1 MQQNPWHI
9 LDIPAG
15 SDERT
20 IKRAYAKILK
30 TLDPDDRD
38 AFIALREAYEAALHG
53 TYWQEEE
60 EEEESGAGGDW
71 AQAYAEYTHDNPQD
85 EYDGQDPQDPHD
97 ADDYAPPED
106 EEYAA
111 YADTPQGRFVDACW
125 QSWQESDSEEA
136 MLALL
141 HAQQEA
147 LQDFDLD
154 TVLDYGDALLDW
166 FYRTENHAPRAF
178 AWAAEAYGWHAAL
191 NEWRMSHLYDRYPFI
206 ANPRLTAYPALA
218 QWDEH
223 WQQGFLARLA
233 QVIHPLRRSKAEAE
247 FAAFCRDT
255 HPPPDAQ
262 DLPPALQA
270 LHRLRER
277 AVFAHLLSAV
287 PFLFLLFSALI
298 SHAGA
303 RAEDISLWLPLNMW
317 LAYLLSA
324 AAYETLKIAGVTL
337 PARGVLIT
345 TGAWGAVFTLCALL
359 ADHAQEALLWL
370 AINLAAVFMLYM
382 AAVFWQRILARQ
394 WLGYF
399 SQRKWWWH
407 AFVGLVLLV
416 FWQQA
421 YESVQNN
428 QRNETVFLALTGA
441 AFAYATLCRTALP
454 ALTRLQYVSTLWQ
467 AALLLPLFWLVL
479 DEVPVNAQEGMLR
492 WAVVAYIITGIFSS
506 FSDAHYRQWH
516 YLVPLFA
523 GLALFVAF
531 MVGLDTTWLIKLQ
544 LGLWIVLPLA
554 ILATPRFPRAGF
566 VLPETSRVL
575 TQSILAIIVPLIFW
589 HLGWY
594 VAFVFSI
601 GVVFYILWL
610 EAVIDGTMP

>member
-1 MQQNPWHI
+1 MQ
-9 LDIPAG
+9 
-15 SDERT
+15 S
-20 IKRAYAKILK
+20 KISQQQK
-30 TLDPDDRD
+30 AAASHGDR
-38 AFIALREAYEAALHG
+38 
-53 TYWQEEE
+53 
-60 EEEESGAGGDW
+60 
-71 AQAYAEYTHDNPQD
+71 
-85 EYDGQDPQDPHD
+85 
-97 ADDYAPPED
+97 D

-111 YADTPQGRFVDACW
+111 HADTPQGRFLDACW

-255 HPPPDAQ
+255 HPPADVR
-262 DLPPALQA
+262 DLPPSLRALYD
-270 LHRLRER
+270 LRER
-277 AVFAHLLSAV
+277 RVFAHVLGFL
-287 PFLFLLFSALI
+287 PFLGILLFYNGLRF
-298 SHAGA
+298 GDG
-303 RAEDISLWLPLNMW
+303 EGTLPLWLFAGW
-317 LAYLLSA
+317 IAYLLSA

-337 PARGVLIT
+337 SARGVLIT
-345 TGAWGAVFTLCALL
+345 AGAWGAVFTLCALL

-370 AINLAAVFMLYM
+370 AINLAAIFMLYM

-454 ALTRLQYVSTLWQ
+454 PDAPAIREHLVARRTFAAAFLAGAGRSACQCTGRH
-467 AALLLPLFWLVL
+467 AALGDQSLYFHRHFQRLERRPLS
-479 DEVPVNAQEGMLR
+479 PVALSCP
-492 WAVVAYIITGIFSS
+492 AVCGAC
-506 FSDAHYRQWH
+506 
-516 YLVPLFA
+516 
-523 GLALFVAF
+523 
-531 MVGLDTTWLIKLQ
+531 
-544 LGLWIVLPLA
+544 
-554 ILATPRFPRAGF
+554 
-566 VLPETSRVL
+566 
-575 TQSILAIIVPLIFW
+575 
-589 HLGWY
+589 
-594 VAFVFSI
+594 
-601 GVVFYILWL
+601 
-610 EAVIDGTMP
+610 AVCRLYGRP